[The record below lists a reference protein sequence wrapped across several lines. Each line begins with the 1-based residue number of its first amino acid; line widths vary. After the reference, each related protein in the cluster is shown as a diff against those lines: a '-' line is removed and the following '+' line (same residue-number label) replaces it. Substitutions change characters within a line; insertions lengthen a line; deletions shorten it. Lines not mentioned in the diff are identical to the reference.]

1 MTNYRLQFRLW
12 PVEKKVRYY
21 NDLAEIAND
30 FTEEEAKDASID
42 VIFNG
47 VIVGTLL
54 TSAVMA
60 EIY

>member
-1 MTNYRLQFRLW
+1 MTTYRLQFRIW

-30 FTEEEAKDASID
+30 FTEQEAKDASID
-42 VIFNG
+42 VIYKG

-54 TSAVMA
+54 TSAVIA